1 MARQTTI
8 AALCRAAKRRGQRS
22 DEKRRVNGAAKGGMR

>member
-1 MARQTTI
+1 MGWQTTI
-8 AALCRAAKRRGQRS
+8 AALCRAAKRRWQRL

>member
-8 AALCRAAKRRGQRS
+8 AALSRAAKRRWQRL
-22 DEKRRVNGAAKGGMR
+22 DEKRRVNGAA